1 MNKKILAALLA
12 AAMLASIATSCG
24 DKKTEDKPADDK
36 PASSESTG
44 DKTEDK
50 PADDTPAN
58 VGAEYGFTLD
68 PAGYPIMDEPMTV
81 TAASFCSMPEG
92 VDAWETPNEL
102 PYFEFMEQTTGIH
115 IEWDFMTN
123 TALAERAPI
132 MFAGDDLPDVFFKQY
147 AVSISNAAKYGNDGQ
162 LVDLAPYLEDFA
174 PDLYK
179 LLSERDQLKFLT
191 YAGGIWGFPYYF
203 ESEGIRMSKIL
214 VNGKWCENMGIEIPG
229 TWDELTAMMKAF
241 REGDPNGNGDT
252 TDEYPCCLSSV
263 GHITNAVA
271 AGKYNLM
278 NRGSSVGGAYMEADP
293 ADPSGN
299 TIRCWYTADEMKDV
313 YKYIKNEWWDA
324 GLLETTLFDTDYWDL
339 CKAKLTTDAGGM
351 FGSYAT
357 AAGPYVNDFV
367 GMASAPGETWNY
379 VQGYLSGLTS
389 GLITKN
395 CENVPAMV
403 SYFNYAYTMEGA
415 YLYFLGIEGESYT
428 IDDAGHVTLSEII
441 TNHPELEQEQAHLR
455 WSYYSGGGNP
465 GLATD
470 ETFKGGE
477 THIVSLNA
485 NNNFRPAT
493 EGLTIWENIPLNDVQ
508 TEAVNTV
515 KGDID
520 TVIAEY
526 RAAFITGEK
535 DIDADWDAY
544 LADMEAAGLST
555 YLAAYQAAY
564 DAING

>member
-24 DKKTEDKPADDK
+24 EKKTEDKPA
-36 PASSESTG
+36 
-44 DKTEDK
+44 EDK
-50 PADDTPAN
+50 PATSDKAEDKTEEPAGDEPAAN

-81 TAASFCSMPEG
+81 TAAGFCSMPEG
-92 VDAWETPNEL
+92 VDAWETPNEI
-102 PYFEFMEQTTGIH
+102 PYFEFMENTTKIH
-115 IEWDFMTN
+115 IEWNNMTN

-147 AVSISNAAKYGNDGQ
+147 AVGAATAAKYGADGQ
-162 LVDLAPYLEDFA
+162 LVDLTPYLEDFA

-179 LLSERDQLKFLT
+179 MLSERDQLKFMK
-191 YAGGIWGFPYYF
+191 YGDGIWGFPYYF
-203 ESEGIRMSKIL
+203 ESEGIRMSKIF
-214 VNGKWCENMGIEIPG
+214 VNKVWCENLGIEIPSN
-229 TWDELTAMMKAF
+229 WDELTDMMRAF

-252 TDEYPCCLSSV
+252 TDEYVSCLSSV
-263 GHITNAVA
+263 GHVENAVA

-278 NRGSSVGGAYMEADP
+278 NRGSSMGGKGLDADP

-299 TIRCWYTADEMKDV
+299 TLRYYPASDDMKEFFRF
-313 YKYIKNEWWDA
+313 IKGWWDE
-324 GLLETTLFDTDYWDL
+324 GLLETTLFDTDYWTL
-339 CKAKLTTDAGGM
+339 ARNKLLEGAGGM
-351 FGSYAT
+351 HGSYAT
-357 AAGPYVNDFV
+357 CAGPHTDDFIA
-367 GMASAPGETWNY
+367 MSKAPGDTWNY

-389 GLITKN
+389 GMITKN
-395 CENVPAMV
+395 CTNVPAMV

-428 IDDAGHVTLSEII
+428 IDADGHVTLSEII

-465 GLATD
+465 GLATN

-477 THIVSLNA
+477 THAVSLDGCEK
-485 NNNFRPAT
+485 FRPAT
-493 EGLTIWENIPLNDVQ
+493 EGLTIWEAFPLNDIQ
-508 TEAVNTV
+508 TEAINTV
-515 KGDID
+515 SGDID
-520 TVIAEY
+520 TVRAEY
-526 RAAFITGEK
+526 RAAFITGTK

-544 LADMEAAGLST
+544 LADLEAAGLST
-555 YLAAYQAAY
+555 YMEAYQAAY
-564 DAING
+564 NSLNA

>member
-24 DKKTEDKPADDK
+24 DKKEEDKPADSGK
-36 PASSESTG
+36 PATSTG
-44 DKTEDK
+44 STDKGDDK
-50 PADDTPAN
+50 ADAGSDN
-58 VGAEYGFTLD
+58 VGAEHGFTLD
-68 PAGYPIMDEPMTV
+68 PAGYPIMDEPLTV
-81 TAASFCSMPEG
+81 KAAGFCTMPEG
-92 VDAWETPNEL
+92 VDAWETPNEI
-102 PYFEFMEQTTGIH
+102 YFFKTQEERTNIH
-115 IEWDFMTN
+115 IEWDNMTSA
-123 TALAERAPI
+123 ALKERMPI
-132 MFAGDDLPDVFFKQY
+132 MFAGDDLPDIFWKGSTL
-147 AVSISNAAKYGNDGQ
+147 AIATAAKYGNDGM
-162 LVDLAPYLEDFA
+162 LVDLTPYLEDYA

-179 LLSERDQLKFLT
+179 ILSERDQLKFMT

-214 VNGKWCENMGIEIPG
+214 VNKKWCDNMGIEIPG
-229 TWDELTAMMKAF
+229 TWDELTDMLVAF

-252 TDEYPCCLSSV
+252 TDEQPCCLSSV
-263 GHITNAVA
+263 GHVA
-271 AGKYNLM
+271 NVFAYGKYNLG
-278 NRGSSVGGAYMEADP
+278 NRGSSMGGKNIDADP
-293 ADPSGN
+293 ADASGN
-299 TIRCWYTADEMKDV
+299 TLRFYPMADEMKEVYRDV
-313 YKYIKNEWWDA
+313 KEWWDM
-324 GLLETTLFDTDYWDL
+324 GILEPTLFDTDYWDL
-339 CKAKLTTDAGGM
+339 CKGKLTTDAGGM

-357 AAGPYVNDFV
+357 AAGNYTDDFV

-389 GLITKN
+389 GMITKN
-395 CENVPAMV
+395 CTNVPAMV
-403 SYFNYAYTMEGA
+403 AYFNYAYTMEGA
-415 YLYFLGIEGESYT
+415 YEYFLGVEGESYT
-428 IDDAGHVTLSEII
+428 IDADGHVQLGEVI

-493 EGLTIWENIPLNDVQ
+493 EDLVIWESFPLNDIQ
-508 TEAVNTV
+508 TEAINGVS
-515 KGDID
+515 GDID

-526 RAAFITGEK
+526 RAAFITGTK

-544 LADMEAAGLST
+544 IADLKAAGVDT
-555 YLAAYQAAY
+555 YVEAYQAAY
-564 DAING
+564 DALNG